1 LAGLRV
7 VNRLRVPYRRLAD
20 HVRAL
25 SERATHG
32 VLSKTLRQQ
41 LQLSLDLGKSAHV
54 YVKLH
59 RAPPCPRAGRP
70 ILGRPRSARGRWS
83 CASVPRVSSIRGA
96 WLGVAPPSCGS
107 PGVIGGSHADRI
119 PPETPPSPQRAEQ
132 ASPRVGASP
141 RRRRA
146 APQAG

>member
-1 LAGLRV
+1 VLGPAPNSNPHHHAAGLPLALAAASCDGDVLPNLLAGFRIVDPLCIVPR
-7 VNRLRVPYRRLAD
+7 RVPD
-20 HVRAL
+20 HGRAL

-32 VLSKTLRQQ
+32 GASKTLRQQ
-41 LQLSLDLGKSAHV
+41 LQLALDLGKSAHV

-70 ILGRPRSARGRWS
+70 SLGRPRSARGRWS

-107 PGVIGGSHADRI
+107 PGAIGGSHAD
-119 PPETPPSPQRAEQ
+119 
-132 ASPRVGASP
+132 
-141 RRRRA
+141 
-146 APQAG
+146 